1 MNEPSPQPTPQQV
14 RAVANTRNPL
24 FQPPAPKKLGRSSA
38 LIGGNIRP
46 GMVPGGFSQ
55 ELARTSNAASDRRL
69 ASRNRKTPQPTPEQI
84 REVADQ
90 FLARP
95 RPTADVPKLPVLPPP
110 PPPPPPHAG
119 DL

>member
-1 MNEPSPQPTPQQV
+1 MNATPQPTPQQV

-38 LIGGNIRP
+38 LIGSNLRP

-84 REVADQ
+84 RD
-90 FLARP
+90 
-95 RPTADVPKLPVLPPP
+95 TADHFLNTHRPAASPPP
-110 PPPPPPHAG
+110 PPPPPDEPK
-119 DL
+119 LPTLPPIR